1 MLGREPKGMTARAYR
16 VWAPVLG
23 LAWLVGCTS
32 THLVLHVRAP
42 GHTDLA
48 DSIVRLIDDDQPI
61 CGGGLL
67 FYGPTD
73 PGGRIRI
80 DTPACGAV
88 QLVVT
93 RRGHGTLV
101 RALDTC
107 EVNSLDVTLQSARVA
122 VGESGSCEA
131 VASDFVAAW
140 IAADHDRA
148 RLVWQLPEAYEPFA
162 RTREGGKPW
171 AVDVAPAAVDDRT
184 CRVEVTE
191 YYDTAC
197 DLGWELELSLRDER
211 GWRVRALSQRR
222 LPP

>member
-1 MLGREPKGMTARAYR
+1 

-23 LAWLVGCTS
+23 MAWLVGCKS
-32 THLVLHVRAP
+32 THLVLQVRAP

-67 FYGPTD
+67 FYGRTD
-73 PGGRIRI
+73 PAGRIRV

-101 RALDTC
+101 RAIDTC
-107 EVNSLDVTLQSARVA
+107 DVNRLDVTLQSAHVA
-122 VGESGSCEA
+122 GGGSGSCEA
-131 VASDFVAAW
+131 VASDFVSAW
-140 IAADHDRA
+140 IAADHERA
-148 RLVWQLPEAYEPFA
+148 RSLWLVPEAYEPFA
-162 RTREGGKPW
+162 RNRAGEKPW

-184 CRVEVTE
+184 CRVAVTE

-197 DLGWELELSLRDER
+197 DFGGQLELERRDER
-211 GWRVRALSQRR
+211 GWGVRALSQRR